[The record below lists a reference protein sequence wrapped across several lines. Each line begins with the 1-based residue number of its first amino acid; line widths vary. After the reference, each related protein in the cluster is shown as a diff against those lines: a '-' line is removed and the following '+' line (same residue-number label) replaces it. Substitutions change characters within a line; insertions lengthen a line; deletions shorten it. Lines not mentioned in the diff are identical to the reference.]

1 MTLRVP
7 YTMYIYV
14 VESNYIYSGKTLEN
28 EHNKTPLATVV
39 VVVVVAAA
47 VAAAAAPHTV
57 MLTTQLVYIQHI
69 VLNSLEFVDV
79 LQTKLKYLTTYKLTS
94 FDKYLRNLVL

>member
-1 MTLRVP
+1 MLSNP
-7 YTMYIYV
+7 IIYF
-14 VESNYIYSGKTLEN
+14 SGKTLEN

-39 VVVVVAAA
+39 VVVVVVVA
-47 VAAAAAPHTV
+47 VVVAAAAPHIV

>member
-1 MTLRVP
+1 MLSNP
-7 YTMYIYV
+7 IIYF
-14 VESNYIYSGKTLEN
+14 SGKTLEN

-39 VVVVVAAA
+39 VVVVVAV
-47 VAAAAAPHTV
+47 VAAAAAPHIV